1 MSFLND
7 AAYIQYA
14 IGLLIGIPM
23 IVAGLRLF
31 KLWLAVLG
39 FVTGC
44 VVGALLGL
52 GAAILLEFRGDGAL
66 LMALILALTSGV
78 LGALLAWPLQ
88 KLIVFVTAGFL
99 AAVATFAG
107 TALVGMSGDLS
118 AVLAFLA
125 FFGGGSLSVWAYQY
139 LIIISFAA
147 GGASSLFHALVTG
160 GGFFRGAASLDDF
173 VSLVTLY
180 AWQYI
185 AIVTA
190 AALFALYVQ
199 RWSLPRKDAGPSATR
214 RAVLVQRGAMLFGF
228 LVVASYLA
236 TPLVPRALGVTML
249 GPLVWMA
256 LAVLLP
262 VLLDQSEKL
271 VERLRIPADVGRYL
285 VYPFVALVVTPFAAW
300 VQGALMF
307 GRMGSPIPYM
317 TAGFGGSET
326 TLKLAYAFIVLPLLG
341 MMTLP
346 ASNQVVTAPAAV
358 DLEEPEKRRKL
369 FRIFEGPD
377 GRLEAVKD
385 GFSWPAFWFYW
396 IWALVKGLWGIGV
409 VTMLA
414 VILSVWYVVS
424 AASHLEWHVTL
435 TWLGVAVVF
444 GLFGNLWRSRSLA
457 SRGWVRR
464 KLITAGSPTEAISA
478 YMRAADAPGV
488 REERARA
495 PQELRNA
502 PAVGGGIGLLEPVE
516 AQRSRWEA
524 PRTPAPPRTPF
535 PKPSMSAPV
544 AEAPIPSPVATPD
557 ATPPPPP
564 PMHEPGEA
572 GVPTP
577 GNGSGAESP
586 PSRPSEE
593 FPDLQEAAPPS
604 PRTFTWPE
612 RQVER
617 GDAAE
622 RTTPEP
628 RSQPRQPG
636 GPFSSHAHPS
646 QRPPKETPPSRLAW
660 PDRTPDPRGDDSTA
674 DAPEVSPDPIE
685 WPRDA

>member
-1 MSFLND
+1 MSFLD
-7 AAYIQYA
+7 DVAYMQHA

-31 KLWLAVLG
+31 KLWLAILG
-39 FVTGC
+39 FLMGGI
-44 VVGALLGL
+44 VGAFFGLGL
-52 GAAILLEFRGDGAL
+52 TYFLGFRGDGAVA
-66 LMALILALTSGV
+66 MALILAVTSGV
-78 LGALLAWPLQ
+78 VGALLAWPLQ

-107 TALVGMSGDLS
+107 TALVGMSSDLS

-139 LIIISFAA
+139 LIIISLAA

-160 GGFFRGAASLDDF
+160 GGSFRGATSLDE
-173 VSLVTLY
+173 LVTLVTLN

-185 AIVTA
+185 LILTVAV
-190 AALFALYVQ
+190 LFALYVQ
-199 RWSLPRKDAGPSATR
+199 RWSMPRATAGPSAMR
-214 RAVLVQRGAMLFGF
+214 RAFLLQRGALLFGF
-228 LVVASYLA
+228 LVAASYLA
-236 TPLVPRALGVTML
+236 FPLVPRARAITLL

-256 LAVLLP
+256 LALLLP
-262 VLLDQSEKL
+262 MLLDHSEKL
-271 VERLRIPADVGRYL
+271 AERFRIPANAGRYL
-285 VYPFVALVVTPFAAW
+285 VYPFVALIVTPFAAW
-300 VQGALMF
+300 AQGAVMF
-307 GRMGSPIPYM
+307 GRMGSPAPFL
-317 TAGFGGSET
+317 TAGFGGPET
-326 TLKLAYAFIVLPLLG
+326 TLKLAYAFLILPLLG
-341 MMTLP
+341 MMMLP
-346 ASNQVVTAPAAV
+346 ASTQAVAAPAAV
-358 DLEEPEKRRKL
+358 DLEEPEKPQKL
-369 FRIFEGPD
+369 FRIFEGRD
-377 GRLEAVKD
+377 GRWEAVKE
-385 GFSWPAFWFYW
+385 GWSWPAFCFYW
-396 IWALVKGLWGIGV
+396 IWAMVKGLWGIGIG
-409 VTMLA
+409 TMLA

-424 AASHLEWHVTL
+424 AAPQLEWPFTL
-435 TWLGVAVVF
+435 TWFGVAVVF
-444 GLFGNLWRSRSLA
+444 GLFGNEWRSRSLA
-457 SRGWVRR
+457 SRGWTRR
-464 KLITAGSPTEAISA
+464 NLVTAGSPTEAIAAYVRASSA
-478 YMRAADAPGV
+478 PDVPG
-488 REERARA
+488 ERART
-495 PQELRNA
+495 PQEFRA
-502 PAVGGGIGLLEPVE
+502 SPPVRRGIGLLEPVE

-524 PRTPAPPRTPF
+524 PRTPAPPRTPV

-544 AEAPIPSPVATPD
+544 AEAPIPSPVATPA
-557 ATPPPPP
+557 ATPPPP
-564 PMHEPGEA
+564 MREPGEA

-577 GNGSGAESP
+577 GNGSRAESP